1 MGNEAKKTAALWDE
15 TVWSLLKGRGLD
27 IGAGLDPIT
36 TDVQTFDKHQG
47 DANRIDEYIDQEFDF
62 VFSSHCLEHMRDPWD
77 ALARWWK
84 LVRLDGCLIVIVPDE
99 DLYEQGW
106 WPSLFNHD
114 HKHTFTLNERSWSPV
129 SINVRK
135 LAESLPGAEIIS
147 IIHQS
152 NGYQQ
157 SFYDARP
164 RSRKVAKRRMWLSKK
179 LIGLVRPVSRTLAA
193 QVPYWLGSPID
204 QTANGALAQIQFIV
218 RKKG

>member
-1 MGNEAKKTAALWDE
+1 
-15 TVWSLLKGRGLD
+15 
-27 IGAGLDPIT
+27 
-36 TDVQTFDKHQG
+36 
-47 DANRIDEYIDQEFDF
+47 
-62 VFSSHCLEHMRDPWD
+62 
-77 ALARWWK
+77 
-84 LVRLDGCLIVIVPDE
+84 LIVIVPDE
-99 DLYEQGW
+99 DFYEQGW

-135 LAESLPGAEIIS
+135 LIESLPGADIIS

-157 SFYDARP
+157 SLYEARP
-164 RSRKVAKRRMWLSKK
+164 RSRKVAKQRMWLSKK

-204 QTANGALAQIQFIV
+204 QTANSALAQIQFIV

>member
-1 MGNEAKKTAALWDE
+1 MGNEASKTAEIWGEDVL
-15 TVWSLLKGRGLD
+15 SLMKGEGLD
-27 IGAGLDPIT
+27 IGAGTDPI
-36 TDVQTFDKHQG
+36 VPGVRTFDQAQG
-47 DANRIDEYIDQEFDF
+47 DANRIDEYIHQQFDF
-62 VFSSHCLEHMRDPWD
+62 VFSSHCLEHMLDPWD

-84 LVRLDGCLIVIVPDE
+84 LVKPDGHLIVIVPDE
-99 DLYEQGW
+99 DLYEQGY
-106 WPSLFNHD
+106 WPSLFNED

-135 LAESLPGAEIIS
+135 LIESLPGAEIIS

-157 SFYDARP
+157 FLYEARP

-193 QVPYWLGSPID
+193 QVPYWLGPPID

>member
-1 MGNEAKKTAALWDE
+1 MGNEASKTAEIWGEDVL
-15 TVWSLLKGRGLD
+15 SLLKGEGLD
-27 IGAGLDPIT
+27 IGAGADPI
-36 TDVQTFDKHQG
+36 VPGVRTFDQAQG
-47 DANRIDEYIDQEFDF
+47 DANRIDEYIHQQFDF
-62 VFSSHCLEHMRDPWD
+62 VFSSHCLEHMLDPWD

-84 LVRLDGCLIVIVPDE
+84 LVKPDGHLIVIVPDE
-99 DLYEQGW
+99 DLYEQGY
-106 WPSLFNHD
+106 WPSLFNED

-135 LAESLPGAEIIS
+135 LIESLPGAEIIS

-157 SFYDARP
+157 SLYEARP
-164 RSRKVAKRRMWLSKK
+164 RSRKVAKQRMWLSKK

-204 QTANGALAQIQFIV
+204 QTANSALAQIQFIV
-218 RKKG
+218 RKKS